1 MFLALFFC
9 HMIFGLKAVDDNL
22 LKIDEDMIMVLA
34 DTIITKRMEV
44 LENKM
49 TREFDAK
56 LKIVMEKQYH
66 NKKRINTLE
75 ETIVK
80 QNNDITKLQNMEE
93 TFNLQRQEITAL
105 NEIVNEM
112 TLKWKK
118 DRQDT
123 MLVNDQYYGQKDPI
137 LVNQGPHN
145 NKNTSEVNPRQ
156 SSHRPDTTFET
167 HSSPTRIQTI
177 RIPMMDRK
185 NTNRFDRRSEI
196 PINRGKH
203 VTDICL
209 LNISNYA
216 HVSY

>member
-1 MFLALFFC
+1 MKNIMFLALFFC

-22 LKIDEDMIMVLA
+22 IKIDEDMIMVLA
-34 DTIITKRMEV
+34 DKIITKRMGV

-66 NKKRINTLE
+66 NKE
-75 ETIVK
+75 
-80 QNNDITKLQNMEE
+80 NDITKLQNIEE
-93 TFNLQRQEITAL
+93 TLNLQRQEITAL

-167 HSSPTRIQTI
+167 YSSPTRI
-177 RIPMMDRK
+177 
-185 NTNRFDRRSEI
+185 
-196 PINRGKH
+196 
-203 VTDICL
+203 
-209 LNISNYA
+209 
-216 HVSY
+216 